1 MARLIIQMIKVHWVH
16 LQISARKL
24 LSIRSSMQ
32 VCLALAM
39 PMAAWLKLQRNQSHI
54 WIWEARIQQ
63 LIIWV
68 GWSLRAWLPNTISLV
83 TMVWINTLM
92 RQEANVYAI
101 NYSSTVVAWL
111 LHRTLIRVRLS
122 AIAATVA
129 RLRGCSNNRLRLDQ
143 IQLRSHLKVSFL
155 KQPSI
160 SWRLISS
167 FIVLSFQLGRDYR
180 PLLPCKVPTKSHQ
193 MEAKVTTN
201 NNNSSTSSC
210 KTCNNHSQSKAR
222 MCLRSWAYKAKFS
235 QISQKMLS
243 RAYICHRMEW
253 FRIWVLQQAVIPLT
267 CRSWLN

>member
-1 MARLIIQMIKVHWVH
+1 
-16 LQISARKL
+16 
-24 LSIRSSMQ
+24 
-32 VCLALAM
+32 
-39 PMAAWLKLQRNQSHI
+39 
-54 WIWEARIQQ
+54 
-63 LIIWV
+63 
-68 GWSLRAWLPNTISLV
+68 
-83 TMVWINTLM
+83 M

-143 IQLRSHLKVSFL
+143 IQLRSHLK
-155 KQPSI
+155 
-160 SWRLISS
+160 
-167 FIVLSFQLGRDYR
+167 LGRDYR

-243 RAYICHRMEW
+243 RAYICHRME
-253 FRIWVLQQAVIPLT
+253 
-267 CRSWLN
+267 